1 MATKIQGLKG
11 INDISNRDYEEWKA
25 TQLKLGTL
33 TESSTEQYQDN
44 LYRAQQ
50 FVQKYG
56 ADVYESMPNMDAM
69 NKYAED
75 RAVEEAFTQRYGEDT
90 SDFAGISSVDAKRYL
105 LENEYKTTA
114 ELEKLYSD
122 LEKQTEER
130 DKVPEGFFDK
140 LLYGASHNYSNPSSA
155 ASNHI
160 QSLTVHSSKGHAFEK
175 QSQMLENAQAI
186 DADYTLNLPEVKQNT
201 EVLKQH
207 YFNRTDRDYDAGVK
221 NTYTE
226 LNNDFLELDDNGQA
240 LFPNYYSFSDNGE
253 LNLTTSQLVE
263 LHAGYD
269 ALLEEGR
276 KAHEKGDDDLANQY
290 YIQAHNYV
298 ENTVKKILHDQ
309 ETFSGFMKKTMIGA
323 GVNAYTVTAGIPNTL
338 LGMYYDLTADLSEE
352 NMVRAINFKKG
363 LDEYGNEISPMLNT
377 QYFQDVSNYSTIDP
391 EEIKRKKQLG
401 LVNTNQYVRPAGAEY
416 DWFTKETFGE
426 GVQMIGYAAPALVEM
441 VVTKSMGPT
450 IARMNAKIATTALK
464 AGANA
469 QKVAKAIGKTE
480 RAIGSLANY
489 TLHAAP
495 MAASEA
501 RSSWDIVHNELY
513 NDNVVAEQMNSP
525 KVQEALRN
533 AVKEEIDKMLAQ
545 EFPNGATFSKVN
557 LDGQPTLINN
567 MEARRE
573 QLYNEYGEQLYN
585 AFYEDYEKNKLRPE
599 MEAIA
604 DKGSYAA
611 FVGTFNSHMIKQAPI
626 DMFLKRYMYYTPLVN
641 RTASTAL
648 STTGKI
654 ANYSKTIAKAVA
666 GGGIDEF
673 TDENVNQ
680 ASQKMGIDI
689 GNNYYKHLYNGDT
702 IDLTGSIYNKMF
714 EYSMSYV
721 EGFSGATLDPS
732 TWQQAFVGA
741 IAPITNIAPKAGMFK
756 SSTYKNWKQ
765 NGTMNSINSMIYNP
779 IVSELTSTYNERKQ
793 SSQDAEIMQNILI
806 EHAKDY
812 KDFMTAF
819 SMLSQMEEATQDRD
833 RREGKDAR
841 FTVGF
846 QHLINT
852 ERLLNENQEMAQ
864 DYMQAIQE
872 LADGTTI
879 SEETVNQFLAANEHT
894 NTDKS
899 KNNTDTAMAVEQAK
913 EEIQKNAQKLLKM
926 HEEYKRRKATV
937 NSLLGNTLT
946 EEGKNQLVYMSM
958 MGVQWQDRIKQ
969 MQETLGLSGTRVSNR
984 FGQFGSVEKF
994 NEKQEADFH
1003 NELTEIDK
1011 LIELSGGQ
1019 GVKAKYLKK
1028 RKKEIIKKLGAFV
1041 ETTVF
1046 PSEEAQIGGTVLSA
1060 QEILSLDY
1068 DEILSMLN
1076 NKNRYSQEQIEEI
1089 EKAETTLMDKDAD
1102 YMNTLFDLSLLND
1115 KVYYNNEAYKYIIS
1129 HPNELKALQVDMQRS
1144 LAKKAIDKVVSM
1156 HVRDL
1161 VKQVNSIVMDD
1172 NLSIDEIRSKITEL
1186 LNKQSKATLE
1196 HMLKETDTSSIG
1208 VNQLYEKVGEDNK
1221 LTNTRTLLYNAI
1233 ETAQLFNDISD
1244 VIKQWDI
1251 PTKGKV
1257 HLLNNIQT
1265 IIGKAKDA
1273 AEARQLLED
1282 AIDNNS
1288 IDVNTREWLNTI
1300 LDTLID
1306 MGYQRDATVL
1316 QNREKRKKREE
1327 ARKKREEEKK
1337 QKEEERKKK
1346 EEETRK
1352 AREEKE
1358 KAEAEKNKETSTLSP
1373 SPSPTESVETGE
1385 TINIVPEE
1393 KTEEKK
1399 EEPKAEPTKEEATEE
1414 GTKTPEESTVT
1425 MEEGE
1430 IEILSPEEKE
1440 AYDKNQES
1448 VSSPTEKD
1456 IVDDDKETVKPVSE
1470 LEQQP
1475 ISDNASN
1482 EEESIADTATSLLGL
1497 PFYRYVIDKLHDRI
1511 LSLRSVENKSFE
1523 AGDLM
1528 DSYFK
1533 WLVKNNIHLQ
1543 EIVDYELADI
1553 AALKPDVHVI
1563 VNNPSYY
1570 KKDEN
1575 MDSAINTIPLLA
1587 VEYTDQI
1594 HTIHKDHAEERG
1606 GVITVGDKQY
1616 LVIGTLGYG
1625 KNNDAQKASWSNI
1638 MKRVETLQGSLDKE
1652 TRFAVLPSFRSKIQ
1666 SINKGSLV
1674 TSVENG
1680 ANRKGK
1686 AERDIADILKD
1697 PAMNPRGIKF
1707 EDIPWM
1713 LQMATKVVYSK
1724 KLFYPVYLPNQ
1735 KLDNAGGLFALF
1747 RGADGRY
1754 VPFYI
1759 RPRTLSEIN
1768 EYNPNSKL
1776 MQTITD
1782 LVFNGLCNP
1791 NHNDRLDAVKKLSH
1805 LLYFDKDRK
1814 NTVLIGTEAIPK
1826 ITIVSNGVKVVT
1838 FDVSKDG
1845 IKTDTA
1851 QNIFNEMLKANFR
1864 VNFTQSTVTIPT
1876 EMEMMRDS
1884 GALQL
1889 DAAVLGTVGAGFK
1902 IYNVDSEGN
1911 PINVVPTQPIKA
1923 EYKGTNPS
1931 SRDTVQRTLYNG
1943 KTYQLIDG
1951 KYYENG
1957 KEVTDA
1963 TTIQNIEY
1971 IKMTDGKTPNLNM
1984 KDGYDAHILN
1994 DRDGEQLVVARNK
2007 NNRVK
2012 VYKGTEAQSIIEEYK
2027 AEERRKNV
2035 EVTIGET
2042 INIIDETPTSETT
2055 NVTEETKT
2063 KTETKE
2069 QKEEVKEESSAKPT
2083 TPVAKEKKNV
2093 NKIRKKDV
2101 NVLQESKKM
2110 LTFVALTK
2118 SRQYRDSVKDVL
2130 TKKFGEDFYDKSEEE
2145 RIAILKQKEIP
2156 TVGIEDVEAWLN
2168 NIKNCK

>member
-25 TQLKLGTL
+25 TQLRLGTL
-33 TESSTEQYQDN
+33 TESSTEKYQDD

-50 FVQKYG
+50 FVRKYG
-56 ADVYESMPNMDAM
+56 VDVYKTMPNMDAM
-69 NKYAED
+69 NKYADD
-75 RAVEEAFTQRYGEDT
+75 RAVEEAFAQRYGDDT
-90 SDFAGISSVDAKRYL
+90 SDFAGISSIDAKRYL

-114 ELEKLYSD
+114 ELEKYYAE
-122 LEKQTEER
+122 LEKQTEEKKPKNKFLEFLSNNTR
-130 DKVPEGFFDK
+130 SLEAQQIKDATSEVANAKV
-140 LLYGASHNYSNPSSA
+140 
-155 ASNHI
+155 
-160 QSLTVHSSKGHAFEK
+160 KGWTNEH
-175 QSQMLENAQAI
+175 QQQLLENAQAI
-186 DADYTLNLPEVKQNT
+186 DADYTLNLPEVKQNA
-201 EVLKQH
+201 EAFKQH
-207 YFNRTDRDYDAGVK
+207 YFSKTDREYNAGVK

-226 LNNDFLELDDNGQA
+226 LNNDFLEVGDDGKA
-240 LFPNYYSFSDNGE
+240 LFPYYKSFSDKGE

-276 KAHEKGDDDLANQY
+276 KAKARGNDELANQY
-290 YIQAHNYV
+290 YVQAYNYV
-298 ENTVKKILHDQ
+298 ENSIKKILHDQ
-309 ETFSGFMKKTMIGA
+309 ETFSGYMKKTMIGA

-363 LDEYGNEISPMLNT
+363 LDEYGNEISPILNT
-377 QYFQDVSNYSTIDP
+377 QYFQDVSNYSTVDP

-416 DWFTKETFGE
+416 EWFTKETFGE

-441 VVTKSMGPT
+441 VVTKSMGST
-450 IARMNAKIATTALK
+450 VARMNAKIATTALK

-480 RAIGSLANY
+480 RAIGSIANY

-525 KVQEALRN
+525 RVQEALRN
-533 AVKEEIDKMLAQ
+533 AVREEIDKMLAQ
-545 EFPNGATFSKVN
+545 EFPNGATFSKVKI
-557 LDGQPTLINN
+557 DGQPTLINN

-714 EYSMSYV
+714 EYGMSYV

-741 IAPITNIAPKAGMFK
+741 IAPITNIAPKSGMFRP
-756 SSTYKNWKQ
+756 STYKNWKQ

-779 IVSELTSTYNERKQ
+779 IVSELTSTYNERQQ
-793 SSQDAEIMQNILI
+793 SSQDAEIMQNILT

-819 SMLSQMEEATQDRD
+819 SMLSQMEEATQDRN

-872 LADGTTI
+872 LADGTI

-899 KNNTDTAMAVEQAK
+899 KNNTDTAMTVEQAK

-969 MQETLGLSGTRVSNR
+969 MQETLGLSSNRVSNKFGR
-984 FGQFGSVEKF
+984 FADIEKGVYGRGS
-994 NEKQEADFH
+994 
-1003 NELTEIDK
+1003 ELDSEIEEIDK
-1011 LIELSGGQ
+1011 LIELTGNQ
-1019 GVKAKYLKK
+1019 GVKSKYLKR
-1028 RKKEIIKKLGAFV
+1028 RKKELEKKLHTLNFTSIFYKD
-1041 ETTVF
+1041 E
-1046 PSEEAQIGGTVLSA
+1046 SEAPGRGTFLSA

-1068 DEILSMLN
+1068 DEMLSMLN
-1076 NKNRYSQEQIEEI
+1076 NKNRYSQEQIDEI
-1089 EKAETTLMDKDAD
+1089 EKAETTLMEKDAD

-1115 KVYYNNEAYKYIIS
+1115 KVYYNNEAYKYIIN
-1129 HPNELKALQVDMQRS
+1129 HPNELKALQTDMQRS

-1161 VKQVNSIVMDD
+1161 IKQVNNIVMDD
-1172 NLSIDEIRSKITEL
+1172 NLSIYEIRGKITEL

-1196 HMLKETDTSSIG
+1196 HMLKETDASSI
-1208 VNQLYEKVGEDNK
+1208 NQLYEKVGEDNE

-1233 ETAQLFNDISD
+1233 ETTQLFNDISD

-1251 PTKGKV
+1251 PNNGKV
-1257 HLLNNIQT
+1257 HLLNSIQT
-1265 IIGKAKDA
+1265 IIGKAASA
-1273 AEARQLLED
+1273 AIARQMLED

-1306 MGYQRDATVL
+1306 MGYQRDSTVL

-1327 ARKKREEEKK
+1327 KRKKAEEKRK

-1346 EEETRK
+1346 EEELRK

-1358 KAEAEKNKETSTLSP
+1358 KADAEKNKETSTLSP

-1399 EEPKAEPTKEEATEE
+1399 EEPKEGTTKEGTE
-1414 GTKTPEESTVT
+1414 TPEDGAVT

-1448 VSSPTEKD
+1448 VDSPTEKD
-1456 IVDDDKETVKPVSE
+1456 IVDTDTETVKPVSE

-1475 ISDNASN
+1475 VSDNASN

-1497 PFYRYVIDKLHDRI
+1497 PFYRYAINKLRDKI
-1511 LSLRSVENKSFE
+1511 LSLRASNKP
-1523 AGDLM
+1523 GDLM
-1528 DSYFK
+1528 DNYFK

-1553 AALKPDVHVI
+1553 ASLKPDVHVI

-1594 HTIHKDHAEERG
+1594 QKIHKNYEKERG

-1616 LVIGTLGYG
+1616 LVIGTLGYS
-1625 KNNDAQKASWSNI
+1625 KNNDAQKASWSNV
-1638 MKRVETLQGSLDKE
+1638 MERVKTLQDSLDKE

-1666 SINKGSLV
+1666 SIDKGSLV

-1680 ANRKGK
+1680 ANKK
-1686 AERDIADILKD
+1686 NKEERDIVDILND
-1697 PAMNPRGIKF
+1697 PAMNPRGVQF

-1724 KLFYPVYLPNQ
+1724 KLFYPVYLPNEH
-1735 KLDNAGGLFALF
+1735 LSNAGGLFALF

-1759 RPRTLSEIN
+1759 RPRTLSEVN
-1768 EYNPNSKL
+1768 EYNPSSAL
-1776 MQTITD
+1776 METITK

-1791 NHNDRLDAVKKLSH
+1791 NHSDRLNAVKQLSH

-1814 NTVLIGTEAIPK
+1814 NTILIGTDAVPK
-1826 ITIVSNGVKVVT
+1826 ITIVSNGAKIAT
-1838 FDVSKDG
+1838 FDVGKDE

-1851 QNIFNEMLKANFR
+1851 QNILNTMLQANFR
-1864 VNFTQSTVTIPT
+1864 INFTQSTITIKT

-1889 DAAVLGTVGAGFK
+1889 DAAVLGTVGAGFS

-1911 PINVVPTQPIKA
+1911 PINVVPTQPIRA

-1931 SRDTVQRTLYNG
+1931 SRDTIQRTLYNG

-1963 TTIQNIEY
+1963 ATIQNIEY
-1971 IKMTDGKTPNLNM
+1971 IKMTDGKAPNLNM

-2035 EVTIGET
+2035 EVTLGET
-2042 INIIDETPTSETT
+2042 INIINETPTSETT
-2055 NVTEETKT
+2055 NVVEETKT
-2063 KTETKE
+2063 ETEIKE

-2093 NKIRKKDV
+2093 NKIQKKSS
-2101 NVLQESKKM
+2101 NVLQDSKN
-2110 LTFVALTK
+2110 LPTFASIVRSK
-2118 SRQYRDSVKDVL
+2118 ENRKRVNDVL
-2130 TKKFGEDFYDKSEEE
+2130 SEKFGDKLPKGIKEQE
-2145 RIAILKQKEIP
+2145 AFLKKHDIP
-2156 TVGIEDVEAWLN
+2156 TTGITDMDTWIDL
-2168 NIKNCK
+2168 IKNCR